1 MERHKVI
8 LLFTALDGTIL
19 REEDKRYSKGM
30 MYKVLE
36 QINKMQMI
44 THARV
49 RWYLVSPKDEFVVS
63 YLMNE
68 IDKNIFEYNKIL
80 CMVQY
85 GSMINK
91 VQGALATQL
100 EDLKTRK
107 YKKIDKRVFAFR
119 KNSSSDPAGKGNLK
133 YVKQWIM
140 MTDDERAG
148 SEVYKIIYAGSSLYE
163 MPTMEY
169 IKKEKHGYVIVPD
182 NAEYK
187 VKKRGTTVTQYPDL
201 QGVAAGLERINKQF
215 EKELKKES
223 KENTV
228 EEV

>member
-1 MERHKVI
+1 
-8 LLFTALDGTIL
+8 
-19 REEDKRYSKGM
+19 
-30 MYKVLE
+30 
-36 QINKMQMI
+36 
-44 THARV
+44 
-49 RWYLVSPKDEFVVS
+49 
-63 YLMNE
+63 
-68 IDKNIFEYNKIL
+68 
-80 CMVQY
+80 
-85 GSMINK
+85 
-91 VQGALATQL
+91 
-100 EDLKTRK
+100 
-107 YKKIDKRVFAFR
+107 
-119 KNSSSDPAGKGNLK
+119 
-133 YVKQWIM
+133 M

-228 EEV
+228 EVV